1 VVWFSLARYLPPS
14 YAPFRIFIR
23 HHDMLCL
30 ACGGLEADSG
40 PSRAIGVG
48 LCRILDAN
56 FREFSFHALR

>member
-1 VVWFSLARYLPPS
+1 VVGFSLARHLPRS

-30 ACGGLEADSG
+30 ACGGLEADSA

-56 FREFSFHALR
+56 FREFAIPEGG